1 MSQLNASNKS
11 SLCHKNL
18 YYPMPKIMYEKF
30 VNKKWKERRDIF
42 EDKKVFIARTNKV
55 WKELSDAEKHVFMN
69 AAPPPPTKNHT
80 GFFFK
85 SKTPKATPATVSA
98 QTEIELS
105 SSAAASSST
114 ITTPTVNAHVAI
126 KNRERF
132 LNEKENDML
141 KKFITELKVSFEQ
154 LFTDDVRNDQN
165 IMGFLK
171 IFLSNGKFSRFSESS
186 MKEVKR
192 EITGNLVLKE
202 SLEKLMKQ

>member
-1 MSQLNASNKS
+1 
-11 SLCHKNL
+11 
-18 YYPMPKIMYEKF
+18 
-30 VNKKWKERRDIF
+30 
-42 EDKKVFIARTNKV
+42 
-55 WKELSDAEKHVFMN
+55 MN
-69 AAPPPPTKNHT
+69 AAPPPPTKNNI

-85 SKTPKATPATVSA
+85 SKTPKASPATVSV
-98 QTEIELS
+98 QTEIKLS

-126 KNRERF
+126 ENKERF

-141 KKFITELKVSFEQ
+141 KKFITEIKVSFEQ

-186 MKEVKR
+186 MKEAKR

>member
-1 MSQLNASNKS
+1 
-11 SLCHKNL
+11 
-18 YYPMPKIMYEKF
+18 
-30 VNKKWKERRDIF
+30 
-42 EDKKVFIARTNKV
+42 
-55 WKELSDAEKHVFMN
+55 MN
-69 AAPPPPTKNHT
+69 AAPPPPTKNNI

-85 SKTPKATPATVSA
+85 SKTPKASPTTVSV
-98 QTEIELS
+98 QTEIKLS

-126 KNRERF
+126 ENKERF

-141 KKFITELKVSFEQ
+141 KKFITEIKVSFEQ

>member
-1 MSQLNASNKS
+1 
-11 SLCHKNL
+11 
-18 YYPMPKIMYEKF
+18 MPKTMYEKF

-69 AAPPPPTKNHT
+69 AAPPPPTKNHI
-80 GFFFK
+80 GFFFN
-85 SKTPKATPATVSA
+85 SKTPKALPATVSA
-98 QTEIELS
+98 QTEIKLS

-126 KNRERF
+126 KDRERF

-165 IMGFLK
+165 IMGFFK
-171 IFLSNGKFSRFSESS
+171 IFLYKWNFSKFSETS
-186 MKEVKR
+186 MKEAKQ
-192 EITGNLVLKE
+192 EITENLVLKE